1 MPFSP
6 RIQGNFSWGRRGRGR
21 RPADLLRAAPLPTLG
36 VHAGHRRPSRCAPQ
50 PRTGSCVTQRRSTG
64 VGRLEVTRF
73 PQPPER
79 QRGGGAAET
88 SPGGHLSGLL
98 PGASCASSPLTARSS
113 ESRELVV
120 AHVPP
125 LTQQRQRVLMQTSL
139 PAAVP
144 EPELRSSQLCRREL
158 PRKGPGLPPQRK
170 AEGIESKGPGGPSS
184 PTPTRPTGRWPLAPG
199 ARGEGSTDHS
209 LVASHSLSSVISR
222 NCAYT
227 SRTHSPLGL
236 NRNL

>member
-1 MPFSP
+1 MPFTP
-6 RIQGNFSWGRRGRGR
+6 RTSGQLLLGDDEGMDGR
-21 RPADLLRAAPLPTLG
+21 RPTCSGVLLSPHSG

-79 QRGGGAAET
+79 QRGGGRAAET

-113 ESRELVV
+113 KSRELVV

-158 PRKGPGLPPQRK
+158 PRMARAAS
-170 AEGIESKGPGGPSS
+170 AEK
-184 PTPTRPTGRWPLAPG
+184 
-199 ARGEGSTDHS
+199 
-209 LVASHSLSSVISR
+209 SR
-222 NCAYT
+222 
-227 SRTHSPLGL
+227 RL
-236 NRNL
+236 